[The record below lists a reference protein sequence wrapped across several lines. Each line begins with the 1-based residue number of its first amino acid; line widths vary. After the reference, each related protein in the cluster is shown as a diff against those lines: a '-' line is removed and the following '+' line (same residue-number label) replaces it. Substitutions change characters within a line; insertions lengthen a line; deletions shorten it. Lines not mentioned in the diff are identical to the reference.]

1 VSTKITF
8 FDKAIT
14 TSSFEIYKPV
24 FHIKVLWLMTMG
36 GSLMAQGIHLPT
48 TKS

>member
-36 GSLMAQGIHLPT
+36 TFLIIKGIHLPT